1 MLNLELKHYKK
12 YVKNLQLDDFLK
24 YYKKMN
30 QNNK

>member
-1 MLNLELKHYKK
+1 MLKIELKHYKE
-12 YVKNLQLDDFLK
+12 YVKNLQSNDFLR